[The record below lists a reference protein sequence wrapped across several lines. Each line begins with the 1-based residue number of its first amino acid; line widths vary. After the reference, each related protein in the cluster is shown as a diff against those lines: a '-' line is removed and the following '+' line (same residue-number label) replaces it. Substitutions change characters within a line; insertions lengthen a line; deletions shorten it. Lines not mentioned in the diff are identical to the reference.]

1 MNSRSFSQLNQ
12 IMPKIM
18 KTSQIYRNLS
28 SAKLE
33 DSFRAALDNLK
44 KLKEEPQNDVK
55 LKLYA
60 LYKQSTTGQCTT
72 SKPSVFNIVDKAK
85 WEAWTSLGPMS
96 ASDAM
101 QQYIDT
107 VNSLLKDSG
116 ISGGSAGDSSEP
128 HVLVENKSGV
138 CWIRFNR
145 PKKYNAITSEMYELF
160 IKALQNAT
168 NDDSIKLALIT
179 ANGNYYSSGND
190 LSESYFL

>member
-1 MNSRSFSQLNQ
+1 MNQ
-12 IMPKIM
+12 IMPKMM
-18 KTSQIYRNLS
+18 KTSQIYRSWS

-44 KLKEEPQNDVK
+44 KLKEEPENDVK

-60 LYKQSTTGQCTT
+60 LYKQSMTGQCTA

-85 WEAWTSLGPMS
+85 WEAWTSLGSMS
-96 ASDAM
+96 TSDAM
-101 QQYIDT
+101 QQYINT
-107 VNSLLKDSG
+107 VDSLLKDSG
-116 ISGGSAGDSSEP
+116 ISGGSAGGSAGDSSEP

-138 CWIRFNR
+138 CWIKFNR
-145 PKKYNAITSEMYELF
+145 PKKYNAITTEMYELF

-190 LSESYFL
+190 LSESLFL